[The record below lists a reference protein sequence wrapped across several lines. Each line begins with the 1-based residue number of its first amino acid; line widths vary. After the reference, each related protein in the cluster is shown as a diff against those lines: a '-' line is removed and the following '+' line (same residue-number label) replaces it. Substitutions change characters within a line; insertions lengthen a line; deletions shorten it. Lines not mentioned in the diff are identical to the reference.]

1 MACSFPYSPRDVMP
15 TDGASSQLLTVPSQ
29 TRHWAVMRSGVM
41 ALSRALSQQLAS
53 PVSLP
58 TFQCPFLVVQKCCA
72 TRVIQLVERSPV
84 HQRPA
89 AILQHV
95 YAELPCLQSRGA
107 CMQRNVSERCCF
119 LQHSTLATG
128 RLTGMDPNLLSLTS
142 SAARAN
148 FILSLQPR

>member
-1 MACSFPYSPRDVMP
+1 MLVPVLATRCYANRRRILPALDRAVPNTPLGSDEIRCHGTIAGIEPAI
-15 TDGASSQLLTVPSQ
+15 GVPSVF
-29 TRHWAVMRSGVM
+29 AN
-41 ALSRALSQQLAS
+41 L
-53 PVSLP
+53 PVP
-58 TFQCPFLVVQKCCA
+58 IFVVVQKCCA

-107 CMQRNVSERCCF
+107 CMQRNVSERCFF

-128 RLTGMDPNLLSLTS
+128 TGMDPNLLSLTS